1 MIISSVPLSS
11 ARPLVVFTL
20 ISLLAS
26 CGFFGGLQPSGPRDG
41 APSTRLDPKKIKD
54 AVPRE
59 EPRSRTGNH
68 SPYTVLGKRYTVMP
82 SAQGYVQRGEASW
95 YGKKF
100 HGRLTSSGER
110 YDMYAMTAA
119 HKRLPLPTYVEVKN
133 LRNGKTI
140 VVRVNDR
147 GPFHAGRIIDL
158 SYAAA
163 VKLDIVS
170 SGTAPV
176 EVRAID
182 AARWHA
188 ERQVVTRD
196 DPPASVAPAT
206 PPQTRPPAVQVAP
219 PPGKQVVAASS
230 QVAQHGKN
238 LYLQVAAFESL
249 AAAQQLQNQLL
260 GALKYAAQ
268 AYNVVIHPTAN
279 GQRLYRV
286 RIGPLPD
293 ERHARNLGADKNLV
307 RFGKM
312 YPVWD

>member
-1 MIISSVPLSS
+1 MKSIAILLYSLRLLLI
-11 ARPLVVFTL
+11 AGLV
-20 ISLLAS
+20 SLLAS

-41 APSTRLDPKKIKD
+41 PPSTRLDPAKITD

-59 EPRSRTGNH
+59 EPRSRAGNH

-82 SAQGYVQRGEASW
+82 SADGYVQRGDASW

-100 HGRLTSSGER
+100 HGRLTSNGER
-110 YDMYAMTAA
+110 YNMYAMTAA

-133 LRNGKTI
+133 LRNGKTV

-147 GPFHAGRIIDL
+147 GPFHGGRIIDL

-163 VKLDIVS
+163 VKLDIVG

-182 AARWHA
+182 PARWRASQQAPGRVAVQA
-188 ERQVVTRD
+188 E
-196 DPPASVAPAT
+196 PPAKPESSAVNVAPST
-206 PPQTRPPAVQVAP
+206 
-219 PPGKQVVAASS
+219 GKQLVAASS
-230 QVAQHGKN
+230 QASQHGKR
-238 LYLQVAAFESL
+238 LYLQAGAFGNL

-260 GALKYAAQ
+260 GALKYADQ
-268 AYNVVIHPTAN
+268 AYNVVIHPTAAE
-279 GQRLYRV
+279 QPLYRV
-286 RIGPLPD
+286 RIGPLPG
-293 ERHARNLGADKNLV
+293 EQYARNLGASDRLGK
-307 RFGKM
+307 FGNM